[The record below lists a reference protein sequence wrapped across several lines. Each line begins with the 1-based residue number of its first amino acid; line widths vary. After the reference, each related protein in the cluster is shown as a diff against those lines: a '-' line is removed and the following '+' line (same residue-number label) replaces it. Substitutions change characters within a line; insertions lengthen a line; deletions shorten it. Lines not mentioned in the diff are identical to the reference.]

1 MRKRRRKIRHIA
13 AKIYAVDACMLALI
27 ISTTGLI
34 NQSTA
39 QRARQIGD
47 RNYAIVSAR
56 EASN

>member
-1 MRKRRRKIRHIA
+1 MKKRRRKIKHTA

-34 NQSTA
+34 SQSTA
-39 QRARQIGD
+39 QQARQIGE

-56 EASN
+56 E